1 MTVRSESSVTAALA
15 ARQRLADALRTRD
28 LDAISQLLADDLVVN
43 APINKIVDRD
53 DLLGRVERGE
63 AHRADP
69 ATTTRIE
76 YAQARNGAVV
86 IMGEE
91 TIDADSGPIRRR
103 FTDIWR
109 PHDDSWQLTICQI
122 TTTAAPPTTR

>member
-1 MTVRSESSVTAALA
+1 MTISTASSVTAALA
-15 ARQRLADALRTRD
+15 AHQRLADALRTRD
-28 LDAISQLLADDLVVN
+28 LDVIRQLLADDLVVN
-43 APINKIVDRD
+43 APINRIVDRD
-53 DLLGRVERGE
+53 DLLGRIERGE

-69 ATTTRIE
+69 PSTSRIE
-76 YAQARNGAVV
+76 FAEARHGAVV

-109 PHDDSWQLTICQI
+109 PHDDLWQLAIRQI
-122 TTTAAPPTTR
+122 TVTASQPTSR